1 MLDVM
6 GSDVKS
12 GHELAFSEAHEG
24 LLVTPITSQMN
35 LSTQHD
41 TSLVPSPW
49 RSEQLPKSLL
59 VLTALILID
68 LTTIVGNLLV
78 VLAVMTT
85 KSLHTVTNSFIVSLA
100 CADMLVAVLVM
111 PLSIYTVIYNT
122 WIFGNIV
129 CDLWISCDVMLCT
142 ASILNLCCISLVGI
156 LKITH
161 FLFVYIYLIRL

>member
-1 MLDVM
+1 MLMLDVI
-6 GSDVKS
+6 GTEAKLV
-12 GHELAFSEAHEG
+12 FSEVHEG
-24 LLVTPITSQMN
+24 GHLVTPISSQMN
-35 LSTQHD
+35 VSTQQHD
-41 TSLVPSPW
+41 DATTSLVASPW

-122 WIFGNIV
+122 WIFGNII

-142 ASILNLCCISLVGI
+142 ASILNLCCISLVGFL
-156 LKITH
+156 LKLTSA
-161 FLFVYIYLIRL
+161 F

>member
-1 MLDVM
+1 MLDVI
-6 GSDVKS
+6 GSEVKL
-12 GHELAFSEAHEG
+12 GHELVFSDVHEG
-24 LLVTPITSQMN
+24 LLVTPIASQMN
-35 LSTQHD
+35 LSTQQHAT

-156 LKITH
+156 L
-161 FLFVYIYLIRL
+161 